1 MRLMNCPFRFSTDSW
16 LISLIQIW
24 HKTQVIE
31 VVGKY
36 QQAYQHRE
44 IAFLYHLL
52 FSTQQWL
59 LTFIQ
64 RSNRLQQIKIHFSF
78 SFLPPLL
85 KWRQAQLF
93 TVLVR
98 TTCSVFERNLWLEI
112 IHVLTATCSS
122 VFLLNLHIEV
132 CNMETYLKES
142 CRY

>member
-1 MRLMNCPFRFSTDSW
+1 MNCPFRFSTDSW

-31 VVGKY
+31 FISKY
-36 QQAYQHRE
+36 QQAYQHCE
-44 IAFLYHLL
+44 VAFLYHLL

-64 RSNRLQQIKIHFSF
+64 RSNRLQQIKIHFPF

-85 KWRQAQLF
+85 KWRQAQFF
-93 TVLVR
+93 TVLLR

-112 IHVLTATCSS
+112 IQ
-122 VFLLNLHIEV
+122 VFDSHMFLCV
-132 CNMETYLKES
+132 STES
-142 CRY
+142 TQRRLQHGNVFEGKL